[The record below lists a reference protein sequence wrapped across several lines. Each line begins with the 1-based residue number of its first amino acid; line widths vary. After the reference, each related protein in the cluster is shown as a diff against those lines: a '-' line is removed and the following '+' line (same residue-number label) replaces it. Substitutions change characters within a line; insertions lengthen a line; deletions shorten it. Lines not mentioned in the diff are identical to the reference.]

1 MLKRKITKEEA
12 FSLAEELGIT
22 SFIDISNLIDNL
34 HIEQNKETKVCLITP
49 DKNVVEHIFAENFN
63 LPININDDNVIS
75 IFIEYGEE
83 RFSAS
88 TDYGEV
94 YINKDEFVWFLNKE
108 QKFKK
113 CSLHAKCEMLKNITL
128 RIIYVPEYNKID
140 LDSWRYTL
148 LEMDKLIIVLS
159 ANHILY
165 ANEKEFIKSM
175 VIPYFSESRLVF
187 AIGNAQQIKSTEW
200 EDAIMRIKIQLGE
213 KYNAIP
219 IFTGMVSEQKRQR
232 YTGYE
237 YSLDSILYEIQK
249 DVLNLRLFHHK
260 DLESYKEHLFE
271 SELQKY
277 RNDIKL
283 KIESSTSKSL
293 LTKENE
299 EVIIKS
305 KKHIEDSVNLFLETP
320 LLAKAR
326 HSINEFTK
334 LFKESI
340 KEDISESKNIREDA
354 KSMTRYLSFIW
365 EQFVEAQ
372 NNILYKEFEQET
384 AMLIDMMHIE
394 LRHITHN
401 IQDIGIQDVIKQKM
415 KSAYSVNTFFSRK
428 TSAGNDLTD
437 ALTIGGIISG
447 LLISPVGF
455 VAIAASEIIKVTN
468 KDSIDNKYKE
478 ELKDKVEETIE
489 ENKETILRQ
498 AEQRFK
504 LVSKDFHDEIIK
516 YYDEIIKSFKVIINE
531 ENEKIAKATEILEK
545 INSVI

>member
-1 MLKRKITKEEA
+1 MKR
-12 FSLAEELGIT
+12 F
-22 SFIDISNLIDNL
+22 
-34 HIEQNKETKVCLITP
+34 
-49 DKNVVEHIFAENFN
+49 
-63 LPININDDNVIS
+63 
-75 IFIEYGEE
+75 
-83 RFSAS
+83 
-88 TDYGEV
+88 
-94 YINKDEFVWFLNKE
+94 
-108 QKFKK
+108 
-113 CSLHAKCEMLKNITL
+113 
-128 RIIYVPEYNKID
+128 
-140 LDSWRYTL
+140 
-148 LEMDKLIIVLS
+148 
-159 ANHILY
+159 
-165 ANEKEFIKSM
+165 
-175 VIPYFSESRLVF
+175 
-187 AIGNAQQIKSTEW
+187 
-200 EDAIMRIKIQLGE
+200 
-213 KYNAIP
+213 
-219 IFTGMVSEQKRQR
+219 
-232 YTGYE
+232 
-237 YSLDSILYEIQK
+237 
-249 DVLNLRLFHHK
+249 
-260 DLESYKEHLFE
+260 
-271 SELQKY
+271 
-277 RNDIKL
+277 
-283 KIESSTSKSL
+283 
-293 LTKENE
+293 
-299 EVIIKS
+299 IIKS

-354 KSMTRYLSFIW
+354 KAMTRYLSFIW

-384 AMLIDMMHIE
+384 AMLMDMMHIE